1 MAQRVRGTG
10 SSTVLD
16 DGAVLNDQIRDYRLA
31 QHLKHELSRKTAKA
45 LSWVK
50 TTDDN
55 PREQT
60 LEMVMSPEAEL
71 ERSLRKRARAFP
83 AEVIYAPR
91 SDDIHHRVFIGSSS
105 QDIMVVDDNQLDMTY
120 IKEESFE
127 QLEQSGL
134 RYIHIGAIAIRIQP
148 LHAAWSGKLVF
159 LVIRDVRNNPPT
171 TLGAMEV
178 DISKGAQLIYVL
190 PNFMCTIKD
199 FYHGIQLS
207 IKTKGYEGWQGEA
220 NLHLERLITGR
231 LSNTSNVAFKYKING
246 VTAYLKTNGIK
257 AIDAKK
263 ESTKKIR
270 GGEWNIQPSRVEI
283 AMEPKDMTQNQNFD
297 GTTSFRFSNFQ
308 ASASRPAPIYNDEDE
323 VDMEA
328 HMALCEEEEE
338 TDQEWIDRYLSEY
351 SAQQKM
357 VGINNEEEEIISTF
371 LSAIPQ
377 EEEAYPAEEIE
388 EEYPAIKRLEQIMK
402 TRVIVK
408 EVPEK
413 DQPEEAKMAGSESS
427 AIWQPGTMDLDGNL
441 PGYAPAQSAT
451 GWDSAESSKKK
462 NYGGYSRKFKHESE
476 FFNLPSAMATT
487 GAILV
492 LTMNNYAKEFD
503 RWQSINT
510 NLLATQ
516 TFETADDKIT
526 RIENLMGETEKLMFQ
541 TWRMA
546 FPTDFNTLK
555 DQALGTNGTANVFAQ
570 VKRVLLGE
578 VPEQGTTGVQD
589 AAYKIK
595 SLVCTEMTYPAL
607 MRYMVGYRNLAARS
621 GRAWANNELT
631 NEFFTKLPGK
641 LGDKIKEAFVTK
653 YPSVER
659 HVPSAIRFTYDYL
672 EEVCTE
678 NNFQKQLRSLNF
690 CKGFPVVNPAGTRK
704 YGKKYGTRKSRT
716 YRGKPHSSH
725 VRIERT
731 RYLKQRKDD
740 KGEKKCRCYVCG
752 STEHLMKDCKSPMK
766 RQDRVNLARELDI
779 PDNYDIVSVGF
790 DEKDTEDI
798 YSVSENEENQAHLGL
813 SYEDPQLPTLPQNFE
828 EWEDYYKDEFSFM
841 AEAEDSSDDE
851 KGPFLVGP
859 KDGFRHQMTVSQKQY
874 KCIHDWEFQKDRTRP
889 CKRCLKTVSKGEY
902 AYCKTCKVGVCND
915 CAQWCYQITPP
926 SSSGVK
932 KIPSV
937 INYEK
942 LAKQL
947 LLENSKLKEE
957 KRILIEELNK
967 EIKARLD
974 LEKNKAVF
982 VEETSSEVN
991 DEIEMWK
998 SKAELYEALYNEALT
1013 RPNDNSVKEGLY
1025 QTQISY
1031 LTKELRQLESN
1042 MEVNQAVES
1051 EDEIEAVSLM
1061 ATTVRD
1067 QMFRFPVVIE
1077 VPEVGKV
1084 QLTALLDTGA
1094 TRSCINK
1101 PFIEEKMLQDTAF
1114 KVRISG
1120 VNSVTYLDKQVKD
1133 GAKLWAGDSWFR
1145 LPLTYVGNMHIGE
1158 KTQMLI
1164 GCNFIQALAGGVRLE
1179 GRTVTFYKYIS
1190 SIQANEFLQA
1200 EAEEI
1205 NIATTKGG
1213 FIDRPFMQKNKQL
1226 IEEMKEQGYMGEDTL
1241 KHWEKNKVK
1250 CKIELINPD
1259 LIIKDKPIT
1268 MLTIQTKEAMRKH
1281 VDALLARGVIRKSSS
1296 PHRTNAFIVESG
1308 TSVDPVTK
1316 KEIRGKSRLVFNYK
1330 RLNDNTWPDQYS
1342 LPGINALLKNVARAR
1357 IFSKFDL
1364 KSGFHQVAMDPE
1376 SIPLTAFTAYN
1387 ELYEWL
1393 VMPFGLKNAPA
1404 VFQRKMDDC
1413 FRGTERFI
1421 AVYIDDILVFSNNE
1435 EDHAEH
1441 LWTMLQICKKNGL
1454 ILSPSKYKIGVK
1466 RVDFLGSTI
1475 GDNQLAVQEH
1485 IVSKIAEFDDEK
1497 LKTKEGLKSWLA
1509 TLNYARNHIKDM
1521 GKMLGPLYPKTSEKG
1536 AKGLNSEDWKL
1547 ISRIKTMVRS
1557 LPNLTI
1563 PPEDAYIIIETDAC
1577 ATGWGAICKWKKS
1590 KADPRSTE
1598 LICRYASGKFDKP
1611 KGTCDAEIYGV
1622 MNGLEKMRLFYLDKR
1637 EITVRTDS
1645 AAIERFY
1652 NKSVEHKPSE
1662 IRWIRF
1668 MDYITGAGPKIVIEH
1683 IKGKHNGL
1691 ADILSRLKAKLAES
1705 PSEEVILLAKAL
1717 KEVAY
1722 YPDHPQVPRL
1732 IEWGKQLLDPFPAF
1746 KKDNFERTEYV
1757 MMANQEPTL
1766 LCGCR
1771 KPAYQFT
1778 SGTKLNPRR
1787 RFYKC
1792 AGNLCHGWYWE
1803 DLLEEYVQE
1812 RIEEFMVREFDQ
1824 KMGNLAE
1831 QPSSSTT
1838 LPVNFKSLADLKAER
1853 ENILDNPR
1861 SSIIDRPR
1869 PSDEHFKPGY
1879 MYPNS
1884 LQKIKED
1891 YASPSQEEPP
1901 WEDINFW
1908 LCKEEEDF
1916 AGYTEDNKTEDA
1928 LDLTDVSNDDQ
1939 WRRS

>member
-1 MAQRVRGTG
+1 MATVRGTG
-10 SSTVLD
+10 SSTVLE
-16 DGAVLNDQIRDYRLA
+16 DGAVLNDQIRDYRRS
-31 QHLKHELSRKTAKA
+31 QHLKHELSKKTAKA

-71 ERSLRKRARAFP
+71 ERSPKKRARAFP
-83 AEVIYAPR
+83 AEVIYSPR
-91 SDDIHHRVFIGSSS
+91 SDDIHHRVFVGSSS
-105 QDIMVVDDNQLDMTY
+105 QDVMVVDDNQIDMTY
-120 IKEESFE
+120 IKEETFE
-127 QLEQSGL
+127 KLEQAGF
-134 RYIHIGAIAIRIQP
+134 RYIHLGILAIRIQP
-148 LHAAWSGKLVF
+148 LHTAWSGKLVF
-159 LVIRDVRNNPPT
+159 LVLRDVRNNPPT

-178 DISKGAQLIYVL
+178 DLSKGAQLIYVL

-199 FYHGIQLS
+199 FFHGIQLS

-231 LSNTSNVAFKYKING
+231 LSNTSNVAFKYKIDG

-257 AIDAKK
+257 AIDAQK

-270 GGEWNIQPSRVEI
+270 GGEWNIQPSKVEVV
-283 AMEPKDMTQNQNFD
+283 MEPREMMQSQNFD
-297 GTTSFRFSNFQ
+297 GTTSFRFTNFQ
-308 ASASRPAPIYNDEDE
+308 ASASRPAPTYNDEDE

-328 HMALCEEEEE
+328 HMALCEDLDEEE
-338 TDQEWIDRYLSEY
+338 TDQQWIDRYLSEY

-357 VGINNEEEEIISTF
+357 VGENEEEEEEEEIISTF
-371 LSAIPQ
+371 LSALSC

-388 EEYPAIKRLEQIMK
+388 EEYPAIKRLEELMK

-408 EVPEK
+408 EVPEQSE
-413 DQPEEAKMAGSESS
+413 QPQEAQMASNSEGSS
-427 AIWQPGTMDLDGNL
+427 AIWQPGTMDLDGNF
-441 PGYAPAQSAT
+441 PGYAPAQGAT
-451 GWDSAESSKKK
+451 GWDNSAQGATGWDNFSSSKQEVLWW
-462 NYGGYSRKFKHESE
+462 KFKEVQKESE

-492 LTMNNYAKEFD
+492 LTMNNYAKEFE

-516 TFETADDKIT
+516 SFETADDKIT
-526 RIENLMGETEKLMFQ
+526 RIENLLGETEKLMFQ

-546 FPTDFNTLK
+546 FPTAFDTLRS
-555 DQALGTNGTANVFAQ
+555 QALGTNGTANVFAQ
-570 VKRVLLGE
+570 IKRVLLGE

-589 AAYKIK
+589 AAYKKIK

-641 LGDKIKEAFVTK
+641 LGDKVKEAFVAK

-659 HVPSAIRFTYDYL
+659 HVPAAIRFTYDYL
-672 EEVCTE
+672 EEICTE

-690 CKGFPVVNPAGTRK
+690 CKGFPVVNPVGTKK
-704 YGKKYGTRKSRT
+704 YGKRYGTRKARS

-731 RYLKQRKDD
+731 RYLKQRKDG
-740 KGEKKCRCYVCG
+740 KGEKKCRCFVCG

-766 RQDRVNLARELDI
+766 RQDRVNLAREIDI

-790 DEKDTEDI
+790 DEEDTEDI
-798 YSVSENEENQAHLGL
+798 YSVSENEENQAHLGV
-813 SYEDPQLPTLPQNFE
+813 SYEDPQLPTIPTSFE
-828 EWEDYYKDEFSFM
+828 EWEEFYKEEFTLM
-841 AEAEDSSDDE
+841 AEVDDSSDDE

-859 KDGFRHQMTVSQKQY
+859 KDGFRHQMVVSQKQY
-874 KCIHDWEFQKDRTRP
+874 KCTHDWEFQKDRTRP

-902 AYCKTCKVGVCND
+902 VYCKTCKVGVCND
-915 CAQWCYQITPP
+915 CALWCYQIKAP
-926 SSSGVK
+926 SSSEEK
-932 KIPSV
+932 KRPM

-957 KRILIEELNK
+957 KKVLIEELNK
-967 EIKARLD
+967 EIKARQEA
-974 LEKNKAVF
+974 EKNKAVF

-998 SKAELYEALYNEALT
+998 SKAELYEALYNEALS
-1013 RPNDNSVKEGLY
+1013 RPSSSEVKEGLY
-1025 QTQISY
+1025 KTQINH
-1031 LTKELRQLESN
+1031 LTKELRQLEAN
-1042 MEVNQAVES
+1042 IEINQAVES
-1051 EDEIEAVSLM
+1051 GGESETEEVTMM
-1061 ATTVRD
+1061 ATAVKD

-1101 PFIEEKMLQDTAF
+1101 PFIEDKMLQDTAF

-1133 GAKLWAGDSWFR
+1133 GAKLWAGSSWFR
-1145 LPLTYVGNMHIGE
+1145 LPLTYVGDMHMGE
-1158 KTQMLI
+1158 KHKANRMQFSAILSRRSQT
-1164 GCNFIQALAGGVRLE
+1164 GR
-1179 GRTVTFYKYIS
+1179 RTVTFYKYIS

-1200 EAEEI
+1200 EAEEM
-1205 NIATTKGG
+1205 NIATSEGG
-1213 FIDRPFMQKNKQL
+1213 FIDRPFMSKNKKL

-1281 VDALLARGVIRKSSS
+1281 VDALLARGVIRKSTS

-1308 TSVDPVTK
+1308 TSVDPITK
-1316 KEIRGKSRLVFNYK
+1316 KEIRGKPRLVFNYK

-1342 LPGINALLKNVARAR
+1342 LPGINALLKNVARAK

-1421 AVYIDDILVFSNNE
+1421 AVYIDDILVFSSSE
-1435 EDHAEH
+1435 EEHAEH
-1441 LWTMLQICKKNGL
+1441 LWIMLQICQKNGL

-1475 GDNQLAVQEH
+1475 GDNQLAVQDH
-1485 IVSKIAEFDDEK
+1485 IVSKIADFDDEK

-1521 GKMLGPLYPKTSEKG
+1521 GKLLGPLYPKTSEKG

-1547 ISRIKTMVRS
+1547 ISRIKTMVRN
-1557 LPNLTI
+1557 LPKLTI

-1577 ATGWGAICKWKKS
+1577 ATGWGAVCKWKKS
-1590 KADPRSTE
+1590 KADPRSSE

-1668 MDYITGAGPKIVIEH
+1668 MDYITGAGPNIVIEH
-1683 IKGKHNGL
+1683 IKGKHSGL
-1691 ADILSRLKAKLAES
+1691 ADILSRLKAKLAEA
-1705 PSEEVILLAKAL
+1705 PSEEVVLLAKAL
-1717 KEVAY
+1717 KEIAY
-1722 YPDHPQVPRL
+1722 YPDHPQVPQL
-1732 IEWGKQLLDPFPAF
+1732 IEWGKQILDPFPKF
-1746 KKDNFERTEYV
+1746 KRDKFERTEHA
-1757 MMANQEPTL
+1757 MMATQEPTL

-1771 KPAYQFT
+1771 KPAIMLT
-1778 SGTKLNPRR
+1778 SGTRLNPSR

-1792 AGNLCHGWYWE
+1792 AMNICHCWYWA
-1803 DLLEEYVQE
+1803 DLLEDYIQE
-1812 RIEEFMVREFDQ
+1812 RIEEFMCDNFDK
-1824 KMGNLAE
+1824 KMGLDEA
-1831 QPSSSTT
+1831 SSSY
-1838 LPVNFKSLADLKAER
+1838 PE
-1853 ENILDNPR
+1853 R

-1869 PSDEHFKPGY
+1869 PTDDHFR
-1879 MYPNS
+1879 
-1884 LQKIKED
+1884 
-1891 YASPSQEEPP
+1891 P
-1901 WEDINFW
+1901 WGDVSFW
-1908 LCKEEEDF
+1908 LSKEEERH
-1916 AGYTEDNKTEDA
+1916 TEVNDPEDA
-1928 LDLTDVSNDDQ
+1928 IDLADACNDDQ